1 LLSSA
6 RMRVRS
12 RIAEHPFASLFGGFS
27 VGLLLSRTTRTSTA
41 ARTVAFA
48 GATVASVA
56 FALTFVRSLFLSARG
71 VTKSHGGG

>member
-1 LLSSA
+1 
-6 RMRVRS
+6 
-12 RIAEHPFASLFGGFS
+12 
-27 VGLLLSRTTRTSTA
+27 
-41 ARTVAFA
+41 VAFA